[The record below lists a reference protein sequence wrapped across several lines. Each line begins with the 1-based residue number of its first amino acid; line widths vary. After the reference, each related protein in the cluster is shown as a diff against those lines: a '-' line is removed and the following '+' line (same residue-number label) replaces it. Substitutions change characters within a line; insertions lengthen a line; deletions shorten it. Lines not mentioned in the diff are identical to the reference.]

1 MSEPA
6 RFLCVLFA
14 DVAGSTRLY
23 ERLGDAEALHA
34 VERCLNRVDR
44 VVATYKGRVIKT
56 IGDEI
61 MAVFDSAE
69 EGMQAACDMQQRV
82 EDLPPVS
89 GVKLSI
95 RIGYHYGT
103 AIEERNDVFGDTVNL
118 AARMTSL
125 AKGGQ
130 IITTGEAIDA
140 LPPLLR
146 QSTREIDAIAIKGKA
161 EVVRVCEV
169 LWQEGDDLTMK
180 SASIAPV
187 APPPLRLKLRHG
199 NKEVTLD
206 AAHPSATL
214 GRDLASDVVIADPRA
229 SRSHAHIALRRDKFM
244 LVDQS
249 TNGTY
254 VTFQGEAEFVLK
266 REETFLRGR
275 GRVSFGHAWSADKA
289 EVLEFEILGN

>member
-1 MSEPA
+1 MNAEA
-6 RFLCVLFA
+6 RNLCVLFA
-14 DVAGSTRLY
+14 DVAGSTQLY
-23 ERLGDAEALHA
+23 ERLGDAEALRA

-44 VVATYKGRVIKT
+44 VVAGYKGRVIKT

-61 MAVFDSAE
+61 MAVFDTAE

-82 EDLPPVS
+82 EDLPPIS
-89 GVKLSI
+89 GIKLAI
-95 RIGYHYGT
+95 RIGYHFGP
-103 AIEERNDVFGDTVNL
+103 AIEDKSDVFGDTVNV
-118 AARMTSL
+118 AARMTAL

-140 LPPLLR
+140 LPLLLR
-146 QSTREIDAIAIKGKA
+146 QSSREIDAIAIKGKSD
-161 EVVRVCEV
+161 VVRVCEV

-180 SASIAPV
+180 SASIVPT

-199 NKEVTLD
+199 NKEITLD
-206 AAHPSATL
+206 AVHPTATL
-214 GRDLASDVVIADPRA
+214 GRDLASDVVIRDPRA
-229 SRSHAHIALRRDKFM
+229 SRGHGRVELRRDKFM

-266 REETFLRGR
+266 REETILRGR
-275 GRVSFGHAWSADKA
+275 GRVSFGHAWVDDKT
-289 EVLEFEILGN
+289 EVLEFEIIGA